1 MSTDHPASAPQVLQE
16 AERRRT
22 FAVISHPDAGKSTL
36 TEALALHAQAI
47 TSAGAV
53 HGKGGRRGV
62 TSDWMELERDRGIS
76 VTSAALQFGHRG
88 HVMNLVDTPGHADF
102 SEDTY
107 RVLAAVDCAIM
118 LVDAAKGLEEQTRK
132 LFSVCRHRG
141 VPVITFINKW
151 DRRGREALEL
161 LDDIETVLGIT
172 PVPVV
177 WPVGNAGNL
186 RGLVQAS
193 DTEQML
199 RFTRVPGGTHK
210 AVEERLT
217 SEQATAEEGGLWE
230 TALEELELVLSSGPG
245 WDPEAF
251 RAGKISPVFFGAALT
266 NIGVGLLLDAVV
278 DLAPA
283 PGPRPL
289 AAPATG
295 GGGGAAGSGGSAV
308 PATRPVESDFS
319 GLVFKIQANMD
330 PAHRDRI
337 AFVRVCSGVFERG
350 MSVTRAA
357 SGRSFATKYAHTVF
371 GAERTV
377 VDTSYPGDVVG
388 LINATALRVGD
399 TLYAGKKAEFPP
411 LPAFAPEHFAVARPK
426 DISRSKQFRKGIS
439 QLDEEGVVQVLVS
452 DRRGDQAPVLAAVGP
467 MQFDVVLHRMEHEF
481 SSPIALDHLPYNIAR
496 VTDAEGAATLH
507 RTRLVNG
514 EALTRRSDDVL
525 LALFGDKWQMN
536 SFVRGNPDVKL
547 EALIA
552 TAD

>member
-1 MSTDHPASAPQVLQE
+1 MSSDHPATATQVLQE
-16 AERRRT
+16 ADRRRT

-62 TSDWMELERDRGIS
+62 TSDWMELEKERGIS
-76 VTSAALQFGHRG
+76 VTSAALQFGHRD

-151 DRRGREALEL
+151 DRRGRESLDLLE
-161 LDDIETVLGIT
+161 DIENILGIT
-172 PVPVV
+172 PVPMV
-177 WPVGNAGNL
+177 WPVGAAGNL
-186 RGLVQAS
+186 RGLVRAG

-217 SEQATAEEGGLWE
+217 AEQAAAEEGPLWE

-278 DLAPA
+278 DLAPE

-289 AAPATG
+289 AA
-295 GGGGAAGSGGSAV
+295 GGA
-308 PATRPVESDFS
+308 RPVDSDFT

-350 MSVTRAA
+350 MNVTRAA

-399 TLYAGKKAEFPP
+399 TLYAGKKAEFPA

-481 SSPIALDHLPYNIAR
+481 SSAITLDYLPYNIAR
-496 VTDAEGAATLH
+496 VTDPEGAATLN
-507 RTRLVNG
+507 RQRLVNG
-514 EALTRRSDDVL
+514 EVLTRRSDEVL
-525 LALFGDKWQMN
+525 LALFADKWQMN
-536 SFVRGNPDVKL
+536 GFVRSHPEVKL
-547 EALIA
+547 ETLIA

>member
-1 MSTDHPASAPQVLQE
+1 MSIEKSIPVVQVLNE
-16 AERRRT
+16 AGRRRT

-36 TEALALHAQAI
+36 TEALALHARAI

-53 HGKGGRRGV
+53 HAKGGRRGV
-62 TSDWMELERDRGIS
+62 TSDWMELERERGIS
-76 VTSAALQFGHRG
+76 VTSAALQFDHRG

-132 LFSVCRHRG
+132 LFAVCRHRG

-151 DRRGREALEL
+151 DRRGREALTL
-161 LDDIETVLGIT
+161 LEDIETHLGIT

-186 RGLVQAS
+186 RGLVQAE

-199 RFTRVPGGTHK
+199 RYTKVPAGTH
-210 AVEERLT
+210 AALEERLT
-217 SEQATAEEGGLWE
+217 SEQAAEQEGEAWE

-245 WDPEAF
+245 YDQEAF
-251 RAGKISPVFFGAALT
+251 EAGKISPVFFGAALT
-266 NIGVGLLLDAVV
+266 NIGVKLLLDAMV

-289 AAPATG
+289 AN
-295 GGGGAAGSGGSAV
+295 GGSRDV
-308 PATRPVESDFS
+308 GEDFS
-319 GLVFKIQANMD
+319 GVVFKIQANMD

-337 AFVRVCSGVFERG
+337 AFVRVCSGAFERG
-350 MSVTRAA
+350 MNVTRAA

-377 VDTSYPGDVVG
+377 VDTAYPGDVVG
-388 LINATALRVGD
+388 LINASALRVGD
-399 TLYAGKKAEFPP
+399 TLYTGRKAEFPP
-411 LPAFAPEHFAVARPK
+411 LPAFAPEYFAVARPK
-426 DISRSKQFRKGIS
+426 DISRSKQFRKGVS

-452 DRRGDQAPVLAAVGP
+452 DRRGDQAPVMAAVGP

-481 SSPIALDHLPYNIAR
+481 SSPITLDHLSYRLAR
-496 VTDAEGAATLH
+496 VTDPEGAAVLAKA
-507 RTRLVNG
+507 RLTDG
-514 EALTRRSDDVL
+514 EVLTRRSDDVL
-525 LALFGDKWQMN
+525 LALFADKWHLNAFQ
-536 SFVRGNPDVKL
+536 RANPDVL
-547 EALIA
+547 LQPLIA

>member
-1 MSTDHPASAPQVLQE
+1 MSSDQPATATQVLQE
-16 AERRRT
+16 ADRRRT

-53 HGKGGRRGV
+53 HGKGGRKGV
-62 TSDWMELERDRGIS
+62 TSDWMELEKERGIS
-76 VTSAALQFGHRG
+76 VTSAALQFGHRD

-107 RVLAAVDCAIM
+107 RVLSAVDCAIM

-151 DRRGREALEL
+151 DRRGREALDL
-161 LDDIETVLGIT
+161 LDDIESVLGIT

-217 SEQATAEEGGLWE
+217 AEQAAEEEGEVWQ
-230 TALEELELVLSSGPG
+230 TALEEMELVLSSGPG
-245 WDPEAF
+245 WDEEAF

-278 DLAPA
+278 DLAPE

-289 AAPATG
+289 AKEG
-295 GGGGAAGSGGSAV
+295 EH
-308 PATRPVESDFS
+308 RPVESDFS

-337 AFVRVCSGVFERG
+337 AFIRVCSGVFERG
-350 MSVTRAA
+350 MTVTRAA

-481 SSPIALDHLPYNIAR
+481 SSPIALDYLPYNIAR
-496 VTDAEGAATLH
+496 VTDADGAAVLG
-507 RTRLVNG
+507 RSRLVTG
-514 EALTRRSDDVL
+514 EALTRRADDVL

-536 SFVRGNPDVKL
+536 SFIRSNPDVKL

>member
-1 MSTDHPASAPQVLQE
+1 VSNEQSIPVIQVLNE
-16 AERRRT
+16 AGRRRT

-36 TEALALHAQAI
+36 TEALALHARAI
-47 TSAGAV
+47 NSAGAV

-62 TSDWMELERDRGIS
+62 TSDWMELERERGIS
-76 VTSAALQFGHRG
+76 VTSAALQFGYRD

-132 LFSVCRHRG
+132 LFAVCRHRG

-151 DRRGREALEL
+151 DRRGREALAL
-161 LDDIETVLGIT
+161 LDDIENHLGIT

-186 RGLVQAS
+186 RGLVQAA
-193 DTEQML
+193 DPEHML
-199 RFTRVPGGTHK
+199 RYTKVPAGTHI
-210 AVEERLT
+210 ALEERLT
-217 SEQATAEEGGLWE
+217 ADEAGEQEGDHWE
-230 TALEELELVLSSGPG
+230 NALLEMELVLSSGPG
-245 WDPEAF
+245 YDQQAF
-251 RAGKISPVFFGAALT
+251 EEGKISPVFFGAALT
-266 NIGVGLLLDAVV
+266 NIGVKLLLDAVV

-289 AAPATG
+289 AKG
-295 GGGGAAGSGGSAV
+295 GEREVG
-308 PATRPVESDFS
+308 EEFS

-350 MSVTRAA
+350 MNVTRAA
-357 SGRSFATKYAHTVF
+357 TGRSFATKYASTVF

-377 VDTSYPGDVVG
+377 VDTAFPGDVVG
-388 LINATALRVGD
+388 LINASALRVGD
-399 TLYAGKKAEFPP
+399 TLYTGKKIEFPA
-411 LPAFAPEHFAVARPK
+411 LPAFAPEYFAVARPK
-426 DISRSKQFRKGIS
+426 DISRSKQFRRGVE

-452 DRRGDQAPVLAAVGP
+452 DRRGDQAPVMAAVGP

-481 SSPIALDHLPYNIAR
+481 SSPITLDRLGYQLAR
-496 VTDAEGAATLH
+496 VTNPEGAEALSKARLTDAE
-507 RTRLVNG
+507 V
-514 EALTRRSDDVL
+514 LTRRSDQAL
-525 LALFGDKWQMN
+525 LALFADKWHLSAFQ
-536 SFVRGNPDVKL
+536 RAKPEIYL
-547 EALIA
+547 EPLIA

>member
-1 MSTDHPASAPQVLQE
+1 VSSDQPATATQVLQE
-16 AERRRT
+16 ADRRRT

-53 HGKGGRRGV
+53 HGKGGRKGV
-62 TSDWMELERDRGIS
+62 TSDWMELEKERGIS
-76 VTSAALQFGHRG
+76 VTSAALQFGHRD

-107 RVLAAVDCAIM
+107 RVLSAVDCAIM

-151 DRRGREALEL
+151 DRRGREALDL
-161 LDDIETVLGIT
+161 LDDIESVLGIT

-217 SEQATAEEGGLWE
+217 AEQAAEEEGEVWQ
-230 TALEELELVLSSGPG
+230 TALEEMELVLSSGPG
-245 WDPEAF
+245 WDEEAF

-278 DLAPA
+278 DLAPE

-289 AAPATG
+289 AKEG
-295 GGGGAAGSGGSAV
+295 EH
-308 PATRPVESDFS
+308 RPVESDFS

-337 AFVRVCSGVFERG
+337 AFIRVCSGVFERG
-350 MSVTRAA
+350 MTVTRAA

-481 SSPIALDHLPYNIAR
+481 SSPIALDYLPYNIAR
-496 VTDAEGAATLH
+496 VTDADGAAVLG
-507 RTRLVNG
+507 RSRLVTG
-514 EALTRRSDDVL
+514 EALTRRADDVL

-536 SFVRGNPDVKL
+536 SFIRSNPDVKL

>member
-1 MSTDHPASAPQVLQE
+1 MSSDQPATATQVLSE
-16 AERRRT
+16 AGRRRT

-53 HGKGGRRGV
+53 HGKSGRRGV
-62 TSDWMELERDRGIS
+62 TSDWMELERERGIS
-76 VTSAALQFGHRG
+76 VTSAALQFGHRD

-161 LDDIETVLGIT
+161 LDDIQNVLDIT

-217 SEQATAEEGGLWE
+217 HEQAEAEEGEVWQ

-245 WDPEAF
+245 WDEEAF

-278 DLAPA
+278 DIAPP

-289 AAPATG
+289 AKGGEREVAT
-295 GGGGAAGSGGSAV
+295 
-308 PATRPVESDFS
+308 DFS

-399 TLYAGKKAEFPP
+399 TLYAGKKAEFPA

-481 SSPIALDHLPYNIAR
+481 SSPIALDYLPYNIAR

-507 RTRLVNG
+507 RSRLITG

-536 SFVRGNPDVKL
+536 SFVRSNPDVKL

>member
-1 MSTDHPASAPQVLQE
+1 MPQDRGIHVSSDQPATATQVLNE
-16 AERRRT
+16 AGRRRT

-53 HGKGGRRGV
+53 HGKGGRKGV
-62 TSDWMELERDRGIS
+62 TSDWMELEKERGIS
-76 VTSAALQFGHRG
+76 VTSAALQFGHRD

-161 LDDIETVLGIT
+161 LDDIENVLGIT

-193 DTEQML
+193 DTETML

-210 AVEERLT
+210 AVEEQL
-217 SEQATAEEGGLWE
+217 TAERATEEEGEVWQ

-278 DLAPA
+278 DLAPS

-289 AAPATG
+289 AKGGEREVAT
-295 GGGGAAGSGGSAV
+295 
-308 PATRPVESDFS
+308 DFT

-350 MSVTRAA
+350 MNVTRAA

-377 VDTSYPGDVVG
+377 VDTSFPGDVVG

-481 SSPIALDHLPYNIAR
+481 SSPITLDHLPYNLAR
-496 VTDAEGAATLH
+496 VTDAEGAAVLN
-507 RTRLVNG
+507 RARLVTG
-514 EALTRRSDDVL
+514 ETLTRRSDDVL

-536 SFVRGNPDVKL
+536 SFVRSNPDVKL
-547 EALIA
+547 ETLIA

>member
-1 MSTDHPASAPQVLQE
+1 MSSDQPVSATQVLQE
-16 AERRRT
+16 ASRRRT

-53 HGKGGRRGV
+53 HGKGGRKGV
-62 TSDWMELERDRGIS
+62 TSDWMELEKERGIS
-76 VTSAALQFGHRG
+76 VTSAALQFGHRD

-107 RVLAAVDCAIM
+107 RVLSAVDCAIM

-161 LDDIETVLGIT
+161 LDDIQNILDIT

-177 WPVGNAGNL
+177 WPVGDAGNL
-186 RGLVQAS
+186 RGLVEAGNP
-193 DTEQML
+193 EQMR

-210 AVEERLT
+210 AEEEKLTADQAVE
-217 SEQATAEEGGLWE
+217 QEGEVWQ
-230 TALEELELVLSSGPG
+230 TALEEMELVLSSGPG
-245 WDPEAF
+245 WDEEAF
-251 RAGKISPVFFGAALT
+251 RAGKITPVFFGAALT

-289 AAPATG
+289 ATTG
-295 GGGGAAGSGGSAV
+295 
-308 PATRPVESDFS
+308 TRPVESDFS

-399 TLYAGKKAEFPP
+399 TLYTGKKAEFPP

-481 SSPIALDHLPYNIAR
+481 SSPIALDYLPYNIAR
-496 VTDAEGAATLH
+496 VTDAEGAAVLG
-507 RTRLVNG
+507 RSRLVTG

-536 SFVRGNPDVKL
+536 SFVRSNPDVKL

>member
-1 MSTDHPASAPQVLQE
+1 M
-16 AERRRT
+16 
-22 FAVISHPDAGKSTL
+22 
-36 TEALALHAQAI
+36 
-47 TSAGAV
+47 
-53 HGKGGRRGV
+53 
-62 TSDWMELERDRGIS
+62 
-76 VTSAALQFGHRG
+76 
-88 HVMNLVDTPGHADF
+88 
-102 SEDTY
+102 
-107 RVLAAVDCAIM
+107 
-118 LVDAAKGLEEQTRK
+118 
-132 LFSVCRHRG
+132 
-141 VPVITFINKW
+141 
-151 DRRGREALEL
+151 
-161 LDDIETVLGIT
+161 
-172 PVPVV
+172 
-177 WPVGNAGNL
+177 
-186 RGLVQAS
+186 
-193 DTEQML
+193 
-199 RFTRVPGGTHK
+199 
-210 AVEERLT
+210 
-217 SEQATAEEGGLWE
+217 
-230 TALEELELVLSSGPG
+230 ELVLSSGPG
-245 WDPEAF
+245 WDEEEF
-251 RAGKISPVFFGAALT
+251 RAGRITPVFFGAALT

-289 AAPATG
+289 ATTG
-295 GGGGAAGSGGSAV
+295 
-308 PATRPVESDFS
+308 TRPVESDFS

-481 SSPIALDHLPYNIAR
+481 SSPIALDYLPYNIAR
-496 VTDAEGAATLH
+496 VTDAEGAAVLG
-507 RTRLVNG
+507 RSRLVTG
-514 EALTRRSDDVL
+514 EAITRRSDDVL

-536 SFVRGNPDVKL
+536 SFIRSNPDVKL
-547 EALIA
+547 ETLIA

>member
-1 MSTDHPASAPQVLQE
+1 MSSDQPATATQVLQE
-16 AERRRT
+16 ADRRRT

-36 TEALALHAQAI
+36 TEALALHAAAI

-62 TSDWMELERDRGIS
+62 TSDWMELEKERGIS

-107 RVLAAVDCAIM
+107 RVLSAVDCAIM

-151 DRRGREALEL
+151 DRRGRESLDL
-161 LDDIETVLGIT
+161 LDDIENVLGIT
-172 PVPVV
+172 PVPMV

-186 RGLVQAS
+186 RGLVQAEN
-193 DTEQML
+193 TEQML

-210 AVEERLT
+210 AVEEQLT
-217 SEQATAEEGGLWE
+217 AEQAAAEEGELWQN
-230 TALEELELVLSSGPG
+230 ALEELELVLSSGPG
-245 WDPEAF
+245 WDAEAF

-278 DLAPA
+278 DLAPE

-289 AAPATG
+289 AKEG
-295 GGGGAAGSGGSAV
+295 E
-308 PATRPVESDFS
+308 TRPVESDFS

-350 MSVTRAA
+350 MTVTRAA

-399 TLYAGKKAEFPP
+399 TLYAGRKAEFPA

-481 SSPIALDHLPYNIAR
+481 SSPIALDYLPYNIAR
-496 VTDAEGAATLH
+496 VTDAEGAATLN
-507 RTRLVNG
+507 RQRLVNG
-514 EALTRRSDDVL
+514 EVLTRRSDEVL
-525 LALFGDKWQMN
+525 LALFADKWQMN
-536 SFVRGNPDVKL
+536 GFVRSHPDVKL

>member
-1 MSTDHPASAPQVLQE
+1 MPEDRGIHVSSDQPASATQVLQE
-16 AERRRT
+16 ASRRRT

-53 HGKGGRRGV
+53 HGKSGRKGV
-62 TSDWMELERDRGIS
+62 TSDWMELEKERGIS
-76 VTSAALQFGHRG
+76 VTSAALQFGHRD

-107 RVLAAVDCAIM
+107 RVLSAVDCAIM

-151 DRRGREALEL
+151 DRRGRESLEL
-161 LDDIETVLGIT
+161 LDDIQNILDIT

-186 RGLVQAS
+186 RGLVEAS
-193 DTEQML
+193 NPEQMR

-210 AVEERLT
+210 AEEEKLT
-217 SEQATAEEGGLWE
+217 ADQAAEQEGELWQ
-230 TALEELELVLSSGPG
+230 TALEEMELVLSSGPG
-245 WDPEAF
+245 WDEEEF
-251 RAGKISPVFFGAALT
+251 RAGRITPVFFGAALT

-289 AAPATG
+289 ATTG
-295 GGGGAAGSGGSAV
+295 
-308 PATRPVESDFS
+308 TRPVESDFS

-330 PAHRDRI
+330 PSHRDRI

-399 TLYAGKKAEFPP
+399 TLYTGKKAEFPP

-481 SSPIALDHLPYNIAR
+481 SSPIALDYLPYNIAR
-496 VTDAEGAATLH
+496 VTDAEGAAVLG
-507 RTRLVNG
+507 RSRLVTG

-536 SFVRGNPDVKL
+536 SFVRSNPDVKL
-547 EALIA
+547 ETLIA

>member
-1 MSTDHPASAPQVLQE
+1 MAETGAPPRTPIHLPQASSLKVLAE
-16 AERRRT
+16 AGKRRT

-53 HGKGGRRGV
+53 HGKGGRKGV
-62 TSDWMELERDRGIS
+62 TSDWMELEKERGIS
-76 VTSAALQFGHRG
+76 VTSAALQFGHRD

-107 RVLAAVDCAIM
+107 RVLSAVDCAIM

-151 DRRGREALEL
+151 DRRGRESLEL
-161 LDDIETVLGIT
+161 LDDIQNILDIT

-186 RGLVQAS
+186 RGLVEAS
-193 DTEQML
+193 NPEQMR

-210 AVEERLT
+210 AEEEKLT
-217 SEQATAEEGGLWE
+217 ADQAAEQEGEVWQ
-230 TALEELELVLSSGPG
+230 TALEEMELVLSSGPG
-245 WDPEAF
+245 WDEEEF
-251 RAGKISPVFFGAALT
+251 RAGRITPVFFGAALT

-289 AAPATG
+289 ATTG
-295 GGGGAAGSGGSAV
+295 
-308 PATRPVESDFS
+308 TRPVESDFS

-481 SSPIALDHLPYNIAR
+481 SSPIALDYLPYNIAR
-496 VTDAEGAATLH
+496 VTDAEGAAVLG
-507 RTRLVNG
+507 RSRLVTG

-536 SFVRGNPDVKL
+536 SFIRSNPDVKL
-547 EALIA
+547 ETLIA

>member
-1 MSTDHPASAPQVLQE
+1 
-16 AERRRT
+16 
-22 FAVISHPDAGKSTL
+22 
-36 TEALALHAQAI
+36 
-47 TSAGAV
+47 
-53 HGKGGRRGV
+53 
-62 TSDWMELERDRGIS
+62 
-76 VTSAALQFGHRG
+76 
-88 HVMNLVDTPGHADF
+88 
-102 SEDTY
+102 
-107 RVLAAVDCAIM
+107 
-118 LVDAAKGLEEQTRK
+118 
-132 LFSVCRHRG
+132 
-141 VPVITFINKW
+141 VITFINKW

-161 LDDIETVLGIT
+161 LDDIQNILDIT

-186 RGLVQAS
+186 RGLVEAS
-193 DTEQML
+193 NPEQMR

-210 AVEERLT
+210 AEEEKLT
-217 SEQATAEEGGLWE
+217 ADQAAEQEGELWQ
-230 TALEELELVLSSGPG
+230 TALEEMELVLSSGPG
-245 WDPEAF
+245 WDEEEF
-251 RAGKISPVFFGAALT
+251 RAGRITPVFFGAALT

-289 AAPATG
+289 ATTG
-295 GGGGAAGSGGSAV
+295 
-308 PATRPVESDFS
+308 TRPVESDFS

-330 PAHRDRI
+330 PSHRDRI

-399 TLYAGKKAEFPP
+399 TLYTGRKAEFPP

-481 SSPIALDHLPYNIAR
+481 SSPIALDYLPYNIAR
-496 VTDAEGAATLH
+496 VTDAEGAAVLG
-507 RTRLVNG
+507 RSRLVTG

-536 SFVRGNPDVKL
+536 SFVRSNPDVKL
-547 EALIA
+547 ETLIA

>member
-1 MSTDHPASAPQVLQE
+1 MSTDSPATAAQVLQE
-16 AERRRT
+16 ASRRRT

-53 HGKGGRRGV
+53 HGKGGRKGV
-62 TSDWMELERDRGIS
+62 TSDWMELEKDRGIS
-76 VTSAALQFGHRG
+76 VTSAALQFGHRD

-107 RVLAAVDCAIM
+107 RVLSAVDCAIM

-161 LDDIETVLGIT
+161 LDDIQNILEIT
-172 PVPVV
+172 PVPQV
-177 WPVGNAGNL
+177 WPVGNAGNF
-186 RGLVQAS
+186 RGLVEAA
-193 DTEQML
+193 DTEQFL
-199 RFTRVPGGTHK
+199 KYTRVPGGTHEAEEEAMDAASAE
-210 AVEERLT
+210 AVEGE
-217 SEQATAEEGGLWE
+217 LWP
-230 TALEELELVLSSGPG
+230 TALEELELALDSGPG
-245 WDPEAF
+245 WDPQAF
-251 RAGKISPVFFGAALT
+251 REGKITPVFFGSALT
-266 NIGVGLLLDAVV
+266 NIGVRLLLDAVV

-283 PGPRPL
+283 PDAREMANGDH
-289 AAPATG
+289 
-295 GGGGAAGSGGSAV
+295 
-308 PATRPVESDFS
+308 RPVAEEFA
-319 GLVFKIQANMD
+319 GIVFKIQANMD

-337 AFVRVCSGVFERG
+337 AFIRVCSGVFERG
-350 MSVTRAA
+350 MNVTRAA
-357 SGRSFATKYAHTVF
+357 SGRSLATKYAHTVF

-377 VDTSYPGDVVG
+377 ADICYPGDVVG

-399 TLYAGKKAEFPP
+399 TLYVGKKAEFPP

-439 QLDEEGVVQVLVS
+439 QLDEEGVVQVLTS

-481 SSPIALDHLPYNIAR
+481 SSPIVLERLPYSLAR
-496 VTDAEGAATLH
+496 VTDAAGAEVLNKS
-507 RTRLVNG
+507 RLVTG
-514 EALTRRSDDVL
+514 EPLTRRSDNAI
-525 LALFGDKWQMN
+525 LALFGDKWQLN
-536 SFVRGNPDVKL
+536 SFVRGNAGVKL
-547 EALIA
+547 ETLIA

>member
-1 MSTDHPASAPQVLQE
+1 MSTESPANAAQVLSE
-16 AERRRT
+16 AARRRT

-36 TEALALHAQAI
+36 TEALALHAHAI

-76 VTSAALQFGHRG
+76 VTSAALQFGHRD

-107 RVLAAVDCAIM
+107 RVLSAVDCAIM
-118 LVDAAKGLEEQTRK
+118 LIDAAKGLEEQTRK

-151 DRRGREALEL
+151 DRRGREGLEL
-161 LDDIETVLGIT
+161 LDDIQNILEIT
-172 PVPVV
+172 PVPQV
-177 WPVGNAGNL
+177 WPVGGAGNL

-193 DTEQML
+193 DTGTML
-199 RFTRVPGGTHK
+199 RYTRVPGGTHAAEE
-210 AVEERLT
+210 AVLT
-217 SEQATAEEGGLWE
+217 AEQAAAEEGEVWQ
-230 TALEELELVLSSGPG
+230 TALEELELALDSGPG
-245 WDPEAF
+245 WDEQAF
-251 RAGKISPVFFGAALT
+251 REGKITPVFFGSALT
-266 NIGVGLLLDAVV
+266 NIGVRLLLDSVV
-278 DLAPA
+278 DLAPS
-283 PGPRPL
+283 PGARTL
-289 AAPATG
+289 ANG
-295 GGGGAAGSGGSAV
+295 GE
-308 PATRPVESDFS
+308 REVEDEFS
-319 GLVFKIQANMD
+319 GVVFKIQANMD

-350 MSVTRAA
+350 MNVTRAA
-357 SGRSFATKYAHTVF
+357 SGRTLTTKYAHTVF

-377 VDTSYPGDVVG
+377 ADTCYPGDVVG

-399 TLYAGKKAEFPP
+399 TLFTGRKAEFPP

-481 SSPIALDHLPYNIAR
+481 SSPITLDHLPYSLAR
-496 VTDAEGAATLH
+496 VTDAEGAAVLN
-507 RTRLVNG
+507 RSRLVTG
-514 EALTRRSDDVL
+514 EPLTRRSDNAV
-525 LALFGDKWQMN
+525 LALFGDKWQLN
-536 SFVRGNPDVKL
+536 SFLRSNPDVHL
-547 EALIA
+547 ETLIA